1 MLKYAT
7 LTGDHSFLILLA
19 PITTHM
25 GPFRFWGRGGGDK
38 ILCLNLLS
46 LLRKILPEFLQ
57 ILLEV
62 GGCPK
67 TGGTEPPSPFSC
79 PCTGIFYTK
88 NFSYHNDLQKK
99 SKMKISLKS
108 HILKC
113 TLVGK
118 KIMFPLNCQ
127 LQSWITK
134 TKYFQFKDT
143 LNNQII
149 QESSIHAFIVGLYY
163 WQSKMR
169 TSLLPIFENMH
180 IHLSE
185 PSSNWQIRIWYQN
198 TAVKLD
204 CKSYNMPLFAGIRIS
219 MIHIHICYIN

>member
-19 PITTHM
+19 PISTHI
-25 GPFRFWGRGGGDK
+25 GPFRFPGGGVRFRGGGDK

-67 TGGTEPPSPFSC
+67 TGSTDPPPPSHAPALASF
-79 PCTGIFYTK
+79 TQRIFLIIII
-88 NFSYHNDLQKK
+88 SKK
-99 SKMKISLKS
+99 SKMKILLKS

-113 TLVGK
+113 TLVAK

-127 LQSWITK
+127 LQ
-134 TKYFQFKDT
+134 
-143 LNNQII
+143 
-149 QESSIHAFIVGLYY
+149 
-163 WQSKMR
+163 R
-169 TSLLPIFENMH
+169 
-180 IHLSE
+180 
-185 PSSNWQIRIWYQN
+185 
-198 TAVKLD
+198 
-204 CKSYNMPLFAGIRIS
+204 
-219 MIHIHICYIN
+219 

>member
-1 MLKYAT
+1 
-7 LTGDHSFLILLA
+7 
-19 PITTHM
+19 M
-25 GPFRFWGRGGGDK
+25 GPFRFGGGGGRDK

-67 TGGTEPPSPFSC
+67 TGGTEPPPPSHAPALASF
-79 PCTGIFYTK
+79 TQRIFLIIIISK
-88 NFSYHNDLQKK
+88 KK
-99 SKMKISLKS
+99 SKMKILLKS

-113 TLVGK
+113 TLVAK